1 MDKLDYKILNILK
14 ENGRET
20 ASDISKAIHLSVS
33 AVLDRIKKMEESG
46 IIKGYTVRVDAKA
59 LGNDVTALMEIS
71 LEHPR
76 FHDSFTEVIMDHP
89 NILDCYYLTGDYDF
103 VLKIS
108 CASSDE
114 LEHTR
119 CICHQDPFRA
129 EGNQKHVF
137 RHTGR
142 RKEAVLAA
150 CSNENF
156 IKKEI
161 TYMKTLGYY
170 NGKYGELENMSVPM
184 NDRVCWFGDGVYDAG
199 PCRNY
204 KIFAIDEHVD
214 RFFNSAGLIRIQVP
228 CTKAELKA
236 LLQDLVNKMDTG
248 DLFIYFQVTRG
259 TAVRTHEF
267 PENVP
272 ANLWVMLK
280 PMGTP
285 DLYKKIRLLTQED
298 TRFLHCNIKTLNL
311 LPSVMAAQKA
321 KEAGCQEAVFHRG
334 GRVTECAHSNCHIL
348 KDGILYTAPADN
360 LILPG
365 IARAHLIHV
374 CKKLEIP
381 VSETPYTLKEM
392 MDADEVLVT
401 SSTKLCVAASEID
414 GTPVGGRAPEAL
426 KNILDAVMDEY
437 MEETKA

>member
-1 MDKLDYKILNILK
+1 
-14 ENGRET
+14 
-20 ASDISKAIHLSVS
+20 
-33 AVLDRIKKMEESG
+33 
-46 IIKGYTVRVDAKA
+46 
-59 LGNDVTALMEIS
+59 
-71 LEHPR
+71 
-76 FHDSFTEVIMDHP
+76 
-89 NILDCYYLTGDYDF
+89 
-103 VLKIS
+103 
-108 CASSDE
+108 
-114 LEHTR
+114 
-119 CICHQDPFRA
+119 
-129 EGNQKHVF
+129 
-137 RHTGR
+137 
-142 RKEAVLAA
+142 
-150 CSNENF
+150 
-156 IKKEI
+156 
-161 TYMKTLGYY
+161 
-170 NGKYGELENMSVPM
+170 
-184 NDRVCWFGDGVYDAG
+184 
-199 PCRNY
+199 
-204 KIFAIDEHVD
+204 
-214 RFFNSAGLIRIQVP
+214 
-228 CTKAELKA
+228 
-236 LLQDLVNKMDTG
+236 MDTG